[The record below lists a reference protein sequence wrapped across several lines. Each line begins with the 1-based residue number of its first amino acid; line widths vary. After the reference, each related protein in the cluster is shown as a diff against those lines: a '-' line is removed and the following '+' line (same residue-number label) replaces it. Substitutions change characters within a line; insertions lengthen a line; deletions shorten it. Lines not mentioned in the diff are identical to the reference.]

1 MKQTVNET
9 MFRDAFRDADRKE
22 NFSYEGLGLL
32 FEYLEEM
39 EADTGEEIELD
50 VIALCCDYSEDS
62 AEDIAANYG
71 IDVRGLDEDEVTDA
85 VRAYLEENTAVIGET
100 SSGFVYAI
108 F

>member
-22 NFSYEGLGLL
+22 NFSCEGLGLL

-62 AEDIAANYG
+62 AEDIAVNYG